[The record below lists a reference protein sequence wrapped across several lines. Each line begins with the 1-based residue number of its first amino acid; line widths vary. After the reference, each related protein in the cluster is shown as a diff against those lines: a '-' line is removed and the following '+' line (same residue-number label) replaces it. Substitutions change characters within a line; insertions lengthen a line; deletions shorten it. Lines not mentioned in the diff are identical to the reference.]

1 MNSSIRD
8 EDFSELASSMSKEKR
23 QGSGPE
29 ANYLVTLRAA
39 LARMSSKDRKLLSSM
54 TVWMA
59 QQRRKHP

>member
-23 QGSGPE
+23 RGSGPD
-29 ANYLVTLRAA
+29 ADYVATLRAA
-39 LARMSSKDRKLLSSM
+39 ARMSSRDGKLLSSM

-59 QQRRKHP
+59 EQRRKHP